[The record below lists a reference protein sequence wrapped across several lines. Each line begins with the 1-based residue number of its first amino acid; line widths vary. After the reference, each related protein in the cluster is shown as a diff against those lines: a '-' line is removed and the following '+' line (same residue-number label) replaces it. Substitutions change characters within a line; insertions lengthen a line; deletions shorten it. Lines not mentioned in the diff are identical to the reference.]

1 MRDTKREIIALKQ
14 YSRRNNIELKG
25 VPLTAEEDV
34 ASIVLNVATC
44 LKVELSGQDVDAAHR
59 VPTKGSGPPN
69 IVVKFV
75 AKQVRDSILK
85 AAKKNRLNAASLGF
99 QGREP
104 VYVNA
109 HLCPENKVLLG
120 KSIQAKKEKNW
131 KFAWFADDKV
141 LMRKSENSK
150 VVHVTCE
157 DDLSKIV

>member
-1 MRDTKREIIALKQ
+1 MTE
-14 YSRRNNIELKG
+14 N
-25 VPLTAEEDV
+25 EDV
-34 ASIVLNVATC
+34 DGIVRRVATC
-44 LKVELSGQDVDAAHR
+44 LKVELSERDVDAAHR

-75 AKQVRDSILK
+75 SRQVRESILK

-99 QGREP
+99 QGSEP

-109 HLCPENKVLLG
+109 HLCPENKILLG
-120 KSIQAKKEKNW
+120 KSIQMKKEKNW

-157 DDLSKIV
+157 DDLSKIL